1 MELREIIDVYS
12 DAPIAAAVSDTDT
25 GIAVHANGLG
35 VTSGN
40 GIDFLDELEH
50 QETRSGRCT
59 VYFRNSD
66 GWNLR

>member
-40 GIDFLDELEH
+40 ARRVGA
-50 QETRSGRCT
+50 SAGRCT